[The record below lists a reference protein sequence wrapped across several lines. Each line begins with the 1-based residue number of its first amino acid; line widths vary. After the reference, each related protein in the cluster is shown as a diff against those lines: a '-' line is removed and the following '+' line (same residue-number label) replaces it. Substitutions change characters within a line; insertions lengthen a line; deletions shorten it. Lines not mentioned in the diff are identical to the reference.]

1 MYCLIGW
8 LVASTIFALQ
18 SLPNRR
24 KCHVKLQVLS
34 TQRYVAVVLIP
45 VVLIRVV
52 DSAPDSDIADD
63 QSQGS
68 DSSSFLSSFLRVRWS
83 VVRGSVDE
91 DADEHVGV
99 GAKSKSKST
108 GEEERG
114 RGRGR

>member
-1 MYCLIGW
+1 M
-8 LVASTIFALQ
+8 
-18 SLPNRR
+18 N
-24 KCHVKLQVLS
+24 
-34 TQRYVAVVLIP
+34 
-45 VVLIRVV
+45 
-52 DSAPDSDIADD
+52 SAPDSDIADD

-108 GEEERG
+108 GEVGRG